1 MSGMRR
7 RLASS
12 VSSAITATALFTG
25 VVLAS
30 TVGAA
35 SPDRDRP
42 VIDNPY
48 QEIPSGPEVLDLS
61 PEAVAERRARPPE
74 PTPIPFGELDRHII
88 DREPEVRPE
97 DLAGRPGL
105 PEGWVQVGDEVFP
118 EAVAQGAQVRTREL
132 PDRYRIDGGDE
143 PLAALVDEIC
153 AFPDKVPAGVYTGKF
168 KPGGEYPRRGTIY
181 LNYLGGVLQ
190 NGNGENSAENFSSL
204 AISGHQYPVFGGG
217 EERAIAIAQ
226 AVQADFDDWAIR
238 TVYLERPNKTIPYVM
253 AMVGGSYKD
262 TVSGPAGG
270 VAPSADCEDV
280 GMRNVCFSFTNLQAV
295 TSQANIVGQE
305 VGHTYGLGHTYGS
318 DRIMAYGYDT
328 GGAKDM
334 IFGSDCVDVLTAPD
348 QGGACGGVNNCHC
361 GDGKLQNDKMTL
373 SAIYAPPGPDIVEP
387 TISITTPADGDIFES
402 GADIGVGVDVWDD
415 FGGYGWK
422 LMLYQD
428 GELLGEKYDYSRVRE
443 FDLFGLPDGTYE
455 VVAEIEDQADHIV
468 QDRITIQV
476 GIPVETSGGEET
488 DGGGTDGTDAS
499 SGSDSGTDSDS
510 DTAGTGP
517 GVDDEEGCSCR
528 SGDAP
533 AKTPWLAGLGLL
545 ALAGRRRARA

>member
-1 MSGMRR
+1 MRR
-7 RLASS
+7 CPASL
-12 VSSAITATALFTG
+12 VSSAITASVLLAG

-30 TVGAA
+30 TA
-35 SPDRDRP
+35 SAESERP

-48 QEIPSGPEVLDLS
+48 QEIPTGPEVLDLS

-74 PTPIPFGELDRHII
+74 PTPIPFGELDRHIL
-88 DREPEVRPE
+88 DGEPEVKPE
-97 DLAGRPGL
+97 DLSGRPGL

-118 EAVAQGAQVRTREL
+118 AAVAAGAEVRRREL
-132 PDRYRIDGGDE
+132 PDRYRIDGGVE
-143 PLAALVDEIC
+143 PLASLVDDIC
-153 AFPDKVPAGVYTGKF
+153 AFPDEVPAGVYTGKF
-168 KPGGEYPRRGTIY
+168 RPGGEYPRRGTIY
-181 LNYLGGVLQ
+181 LNYVGGILQ
-190 NGNGENSAENFSSL
+190 NGNGENSAENFSTL

-238 TVYLERPNKTIPYVM
+238 TVYLERPHKTIPYVM
-253 AMVGGSYKD
+253 AMVGGSYTD
-262 TVSGPAGG
+262 TVAGPSGG

-280 GMRNVCFSFTNLQAV
+280 GMRNVCFSFTNGQAV
-295 TSQANIVGQE
+295 TTQANIVGQE

-328 GGAKDM
+328 GGTKDM
-334 IFGSDCVDVLTAPD
+334 IFGSDCVDILTAAD
-348 QGGACGGVNNCHC
+348 QGGACSGVNKCHC
-361 GDGKLQNDKMTL
+361 GDGELQNDKATM

-387 TISITTPADGDIFES
+387 TISIMTPADGDIFES

-428 GELLGEKYDYSRVRE
+428 GELLGEKYDYGRVRE

-488 DGGGTDGTDAS
+488 DGEATAGTDAS
-499 SGSDSGTDSDS
+499 SGSETGSGSGSGSDSDS
-510 DTAGTGP
+510 AGTGP
-517 GVDDEEGCSCR
+517 GVDDDEGCSCR
-528 SGDAP
+528 SADAP
-533 AKTPWLAGLGLL
+533 IKTPWLAGLGLL
-545 ALAGRRRARA
+545 LIAGRRRPRA